1 MGSRIAIHA
10 FLERHKSTV
19 GGKRI
24 RTESNGQRA
33 DRLVRGAVLVQRGRI
48 TLDADLFQFGV
59 ELHDAK
65 PTVAAVGVILIIGQ
79 HFVDGEAIHIGGG
92 LPELLVEVPAIH
104 HANGRIAA
112 HQPAKNVFRLISTIR
127 IDALEGVPNIRKA
140 AAWHHRNARGVI
152 LSVLHVPVRGQDS
165 HAIAMLVEDGLGPHH
180 LPRGDITFQ
189 MQPKEVPAT
198 RTEDLGV
205 AHPTW

>member
-1 MGSRIAIHA
+1 MQM
-10 FLERHKSTV
+10 E
-19 GGKRI
+19 
-24 RTESNGQRA
+24 
-33 DRLVRGAVLVQRGRI
+33 
-48 TLDADLFQFGV
+48 
-59 ELHDAK
+59 
-65 PTVAAVGVILIIGQ
+65 
-79 HFVDGEAIHIGGG
+79 G
-92 LPELLVEVPAIH
+92 L
-104 HANGRIAA
+104 R

-140 AAWHHRNARGVI
+140 AAWHHRNACGVI

-205 AHPTW
+205 AHSAGEHPKK